1 MALDEKAAG
10 RPTDEADGGRARSP
24 TCHSLRVARVTPLTD
39 EAVAIDFEVPADLR
53 DAYRFVPGQH
63 LTIVRGDGEAE
74 ARRSYSICA
83 AVGSGEMRIAVKR
96 VPDGEL
102 STYLTTELRD
112 GDLLSV
118 MTPTGRFGPELR
130 PDEGKHYGLIA
141 AGSGI
146 TPIISI
152 VASVLALE
160 AKSLLTLVYGNRTRA
175 STMFL
180 DELSELQAH
189 HRDRLTIHHMR
200 SREPI
205 ADPVCRGRIDAA
217 RLDALLRRSIPVAS
231 VDEWYLCGPHGMIED
246 ARTALL
252 GHGVPSDRVHAELF
266 HAVAATAPPDETH
279 MTTARVQ
286 STVTVTLG
294 GRSASFP
301 LASDGEAILQAALPL
316 VPDVPYACRDGVCAT
331 CRAKLVVGEVSMERC
346 SALEEDELH
355 DGYVLACQA
364 HPMTEQVELLFDV

>member
-1 MALDEKAAG
+1 MALEGTAG
-10 RPTDEADGGRARSP
+10 RPTAEAAGGRTRSP
-24 TCHSLRVARVTPLTD
+24 TCHVLRVARVTPLTD
-39 EAVAIDFEVPADLR
+39 EAVAIDFEVPAELR
-53 DAYRFVPGQH
+53 EAYRFLPGQH

-83 AVGSGEMRIAVKR
+83 AVGSGEMRVAVKR

-102 STYLTTELRD
+102 STYLTTELRE
-112 GDLLSV
+112 GDVLRV

-130 PDEGKHYGLIA
+130 PDGARHYGLIA

-160 AKSLLTLVYGNRTRA
+160 PKSRLTLVYGNRTRA

-180 DELSELQAH
+180 DELTELQGG

-217 RLDALLRRSIPVAS
+217 RLDALLRRSLAVAS
-231 VDEWYLCGPHGMIED
+231 VDEWYLCGPQGMIDD
-246 ARTALL
+246 ARMTLL
-252 GHGVPSDRVHAELF
+252 RHGVPRERVHAELF
-266 HAVAATAPPDETH
+266 HATAAASPPDETH
-279 MTTARVQ
+279 RTTARVQ

-301 LASDGEAILQAALPL
+301 LASDGEAILHAALPL
-316 VPDVPYACRDGVCAT
+316 VPEVPYACRDGVCAT
-331 CRAKLVVGEVSMERC
+331 CRAKLIVGEVSMERC
-346 SALEEDELH
+346 SALEEEELE